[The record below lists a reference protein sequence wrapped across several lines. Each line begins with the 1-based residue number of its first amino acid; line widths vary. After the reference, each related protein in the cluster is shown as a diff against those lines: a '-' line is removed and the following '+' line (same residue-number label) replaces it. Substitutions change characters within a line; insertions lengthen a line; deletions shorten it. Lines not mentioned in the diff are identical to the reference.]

1 MWSATSDDE
10 PRRCQPESPADHD
23 EEHDMTYDST
33 GYLKAELD
41 YRAARI
47 AASTRGGRRRH
58 VRVPLAR
65 RPSDSIR

>member
-1 MWSATSDDE
+1 MCGATSDDE
-10 PRRCQPESPADHD
+10 PRRCQPDAPADDD

-47 AASTRGGRRRH
+47 AATTRGGRRRH
-58 VRVPLAR
+58 VRVPLV
-65 RPSDSIR
+65 RPAGTTR